1 MRHKDDASPFTRDLH
16 TNRAYETCG
25 VAHEHHVMST
35 EKDEEVYRFRYNSD
49 KNEADYE
56 YSELMTYPRVTYR
69 HLLSTTYE
77 PENPLRVIAHCDV
90 DAAYAQFEASR
101 LGIDS
106 NSVPLAVLQWKRI
119 IAVNYVAR
127 MFGVNRFNCTL
138 EEAKQR
144 CPDLR
149 LVHVASYG
157 PGDKTP
163 KYYEDPHPSTHK
175 ISLDMYRRESKKIM
189 DIFQRQLCH
198 DRVPH
203 GHANYELESIKAEGW
218 VPSVLHMEGQS
229 KDHDI
234 IFEKASIDE
243 SFFDLSK
250 YVRKQMLS
258 RFPWLDIREELN
270 SLDTETRA
278 AQLDAELPPIPTH
291 IRDELQMRAWCA
303 LGAWLPSSE
312 LKEKQTPLSPLTWI
326 DVAHAMAA
334 ERMISMRWHIL
345 NKLGYT
351 TSAGIASNKSL
362 AKLCS
367 SFRKP
372 CSQTMLLPRYMYA
385 FLAPTPYRKIRFLGG
400 KFGADIEE
408 EWNQTTVRELWGVSL
423 ASMEERFGA
432 DGEWLYYLIRG
443 VDTSDVVQ
451 RSANHSMMSAKNFRP
466 GISTT
471 PVALSWLAIMSSEL
485 SARLQEEREEI
496 KMMYPRTL
504 VLRYLLADAST
515 MKSHQ
520 VPFGQ
525 IANEHL
531 DHEIYV
537 RAEKLWNETLGRA
550 MQQPGRV
557 DVRVLSL
564 SFAGIER
571 KMKDQQPLSHF
582 FFKRKSEHDA
592 EVPHK
597 FPRTQSPSYDLV
609 TDPASQTEMAQW
621 TCLKCSRVLSVPIF
635 DDVELHATEPPSYLR
650 ILQQA
655 REEHE
660 HWHMAMALAESLE

>member
-1 MRHKDDASPFTRDLH
+1 
-16 TNRAYETCG
+16 
-25 VAHEHHVMST
+25 MST
-35 EKDEEVYRFRYNSD
+35 ERDEEVYRFRYNSD
-49 KNEADYE
+49 KVEANDE
-56 YSELMTYPRVTYR
+56 DSELMAYPRVTYR

-77 PENPLRVIAHCDV
+77 TENPLRVIAHCDV

-106 NSVPLAVLQWKRI
+106 SSVPLAVLQWKKI

-127 MFGVNRFNCTL
+127 KFGINRFNCTL

-144 CPDLR
+144 CPELR

-163 KYYEDPHPSTHK
+163 KYYGDPHPSSHK

-198 DRVPH
+198 DRAPH
-203 GHANYELESIKAEGW
+203 GHANYELDSVTANGW
-218 VPSVLHMEGQS
+218 MPSVLHMKGLS

-258 RFPWLDIREELN
+258 RFPSLDIREELN

-278 AQLDAELPPIPTH
+278 VKLDAELPPIPVH
-291 IRDELQMRAWCA
+291 IRDEIRMQAWCA
-303 LGAWLPSSE
+303 LGAWLPHSE
-312 LKEKQTPLSPLTWI
+312 LKENQAPLSALTWI
-326 DVAHAMAA
+326 DVAHAIAA

-345 NKLGYT
+345 NELGYT

-372 CSQTMLLPRYMYA
+372 CSQTMLLPRYTYA
-385 FLAPTPYRKIRFLGG
+385 FLAPMSYRKIRFLGG

-408 EWNQTTVRELWGVSL
+408 EWNQSTVRELWGVSL
-423 ASMEERFGA
+423 ASMEDRFGT
-432 DGEWLYYLIRG
+432 DGEWLYRLIRG

-451 RSANHSMMSAKNFRP
+451 RSANLSMMSAKNFRP

-471 PVALSWLAIMSSEL
+471 PVALSWIATMSSEL
-485 SARLQEEREEI
+485 STRLQEEREETR
-496 KMMYPRTL
+496 MMYPRTL
-504 VLRYLLADAST
+504 VLRYLLADTST

-520 VPFGQ
+520 VPFGP

-531 DHEIYV
+531 DHEIYA

-550 MQQPGRV
+550 VQQPGHI
-557 DVRVLSL
+557 DIRVLSL
-564 SFAGIER
+564 AFAGIER
-571 KMKDQQPLSHF
+571 KMKDQQPLSN
-582 FFKRKSEHDA
+582 FFKRKSKQETGLLR
-592 EVPHK
+592 K
-597 FPRTQSPSYDLV
+597 LPRTQSPPYDLV

-621 TCLKCSRVLSVPIF
+621 TCLKCSHVLSVPIF
-635 DDVELHATEPPSYLR
+635 EDFELRATEPPSYLR
-650 ILQQA
+650 ILEQE

>member
-1 MRHKDDASPFTRDLH
+1 
-16 TNRAYETCG
+16 
-25 VAHEHHVMST
+25 MST
-35 EKDEEVYRFRYNSD
+35 ERSGEKHRSQCHSD
-49 KNEADYE
+49 KIEADYE
-56 YSELMTYPRVTYR
+56 NGQLMPCPRVTYR
-69 HLLSTTYE
+69 HLLSTSYE

-106 NSVPLAVLQWKRI
+106 RSIPLVVLQWKQI

-127 MFGVNRFNCTL
+127 KFGVSRFNCTL

-157 PGDKTP
+157 PGDKLP
-163 KYYEDPHPSTHK
+163 KYYEDPDPSTHK

-198 DRVPH
+198 DRGPY
-203 GHANYELESIKAEGW
+203 GHANYELESITPEGW
-218 VPSVLHMEGQS
+218 SPSVLHMKGQS

-243 SFFDLSK
+243 SFFDLSR

-258 RFPWLDIREELN
+258 RFPSLDIRKELN
-270 SLDTETRA
+270 GFDADTRA
-278 AQLDAELPPIPTH
+278 ARLDAELPPIPMH
-291 IRDELQMRAWCA
+291 VRDEMSMRAWLA
-303 LGAWLPSSE
+303 LGTWLPPSE
-312 LKEKQTPLSPLTWI
+312 HREEQSLLTPLTWI

-334 ERMISMRWHIL
+334 ERMISVRWHIL
-345 NKLGYT
+345 NELGYT
-351 TSAGIASNKSL
+351 TSAGIASNKTL

-372 CSQTMLLPRYMYA
+372 CSQTLLLPRYTGT
-385 FLAPTPYRKIRFLGG
+385 FLAPMPYRKIRFLGG

-408 EWNQTTVRELWGVSL
+408 EWSQSTVRELWGVSL
-423 ASMEERFGA
+423 LNMEKRFGA
-432 DGEWLYYLIRG
+432 DGKWLYHLIRG
-443 VDTSDVVQ
+443 IDTSHVIQ
-451 RSANHSMMSAKNFRP
+451 RTANHSMMSAKNFRP
-466 GISTT
+466 GISSTT
-471 PVALSWLAIMSSEL
+471 VALSWLAIMSSEL
-485 SARLQEEREEI
+485 SMRLQEEREEVN
-496 KMMYPRTL
+496 MMYPRTL
-504 VLRYLLADAST
+504 VLRYLLADST
-515 MKSHQ
+515 SMKSHQ
-520 VPFGQ
+520 VPFGK

-537 RAEKLWNETLGRA
+537 RAEKLWNESLGRV
-550 MQQPGRV
+550 MQQPGRI

-571 KMKDQQPLSHF
+571 KMKDQQPLSNF
-582 FFKRKSEHDA
+582 FSKRKSDHDV
-592 EVPHK
+592 EVALK
-597 FPRTQSPSYDLV
+597 LPRTQSPPYDLV
-609 TDPASQTEMAQW
+609 TDPTSQTEVAQW
-621 TCLKCSRVLSVPIF
+621 TCLKCSHVLSVPIF
-635 DDVELHATEPPSYLR
+635 EDVESHATEPPSYLG
-650 ILQQA
+650 ILQRA

-660 HWHMAMALAESLE
+660 HWHMALALAEKLE

>member
-1 MRHKDDASPFTRDLH
+1 
-16 TNRAYETCG
+16 
-25 VAHEHHVMST
+25 MST
-35 EKDEEVYRFRYNSD
+35 ERSGEKHRFRYHSD
-49 KNEADYE
+49 RIEAVYE
-56 YSELMTYPRVTYR
+56 NSELVPCPRVTYR
-69 HLLSTTYE
+69 HLLSTSYE

-106 NSVPLAVLQWKRI
+106 RSIPLVVLQWKQI

-127 MFGVNRFNCTL
+127 KFGVSRFNCTL
-138 EEAKQR
+138 EEAKHR

-157 PGDKTP
+157 PGDKLP
-163 KYYEDPHPSTHK
+163 KYYEDPDPSSHK

-198 DRVPH
+198 DHVPY
-203 GHANYELESIKAEGW
+203 GHANYELESIATEGW
-218 VPSVLHMEGQS
+218 SPSVLHMKGQS

-243 SFFDLSK
+243 SFFDLSR

-258 RFPWLDIREELN
+258 RFPSLDIRKELN
-270 SLDTETRA
+270 GFDADTRA
-278 AQLDAELPPIPTH
+278 ARLDAELPPIPMH
-291 IRDELQMRAWCA
+291 VRDEMSMRAWLA
-303 LGAWLPSSE
+303 LGTWLPPSE
-312 LKEKQTPLSPLTWI
+312 HREEQSLLTPLTWI

-334 ERMISMRWHIL
+334 ERMISVRWHIL
-345 NKLGYT
+345 NELGYT
-351 TSAGIASNKSL
+351 TSAGIASNKTL

-372 CSQTMLLPRYMYA
+372 CSQTMLLPRYTCA
-385 FLAPTPYRKIRFLGG
+385 FLAPMPYRKIRFLGG
-400 KFGADIEE
+400 KFGADIEG
-408 EWNQTTVRELWGVSL
+408 EWSQSTVRELWGVSL
-423 ASMEERFGA
+423 LDMEKRFGA
-432 DGEWLYYLIRG
+432 DGKWLYHLIRG
-443 VDTSDVVQ
+443 IDTSNVVQ

-466 GISTT
+466 GISSTA
-471 PVALSWLAIMSSEL
+471 VALSWIAIMSSEL
-485 SARLQEEREEI
+485 SMRLQEEREEV

-504 VLRYLLADAST
+504 VLRYLLADST
-515 MKSHQ
+515 SMKSHQ
-520 VPFGQ
+520 VPFGK

-550 MQQPGRV
+550 MQQPGRI

-571 KMKDQQPLSHF
+571 KMKDQQPLSNF
-582 FFKRKSEHDA
+582 FSKRKSEHDA
-592 EVPHK
+592 KVAFK
-597 FPRTQSPSYDLV
+597 LPRTQSPPYDLV
-609 TDPASQTEMAQW
+609 TDPTSQTEMAQW
-621 TCLKCSRVLSVPIF
+621 TCLKCSHVLSVPIF
-635 DDVELHATEPPSYLR
+635 EDVEPHTTEPPSYLG
-650 ILQQA
+650 ILRRA
-655 REEHE
+655 CEEHE
-660 HWHMAMALAESLE
+660 HWHMALALAERLE